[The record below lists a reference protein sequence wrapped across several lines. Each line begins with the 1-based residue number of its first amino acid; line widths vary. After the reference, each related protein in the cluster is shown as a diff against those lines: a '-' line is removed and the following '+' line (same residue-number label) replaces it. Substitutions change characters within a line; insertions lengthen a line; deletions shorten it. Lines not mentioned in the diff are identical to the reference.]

1 MVGIQ
6 HLAYTCQF
14 RHVAHVYHRDVK
26 PSNILIN
33 SDCKVKLCDFSLA
46 RPVFNRSEVLQ
57 SEWTGYVAT
66 RWCAGRYV
74 HAEGVCLQV
83 GCCGLRSPPRLLCCL
98 RYRPPE
104 MCLAKFTTWAQAMD
118 TWGIGCVFMEAL
130 LGQPLFP
137 GNNAEE
143 QLSLITDLLGTP
155 PPLVLGKVTAMA
167 WSVQQLD
174 VALA

>member
-1 MVGIQ
+1 
-6 HLAYTCQF
+6 
-14 RHVAHVYHRDVK
+14 
-26 PSNILIN
+26 
-33 SDCKVKLCDFSLA
+33 
-46 RPVFNRSEVLQ
+46 
-57 SEWTGYVAT
+57 
-66 RWCAGRYV
+66 
-74 HAEGVCLQV
+74 
-83 GCCGLRSPPRLLCCL
+83 
-98 RYRPPE
+98 